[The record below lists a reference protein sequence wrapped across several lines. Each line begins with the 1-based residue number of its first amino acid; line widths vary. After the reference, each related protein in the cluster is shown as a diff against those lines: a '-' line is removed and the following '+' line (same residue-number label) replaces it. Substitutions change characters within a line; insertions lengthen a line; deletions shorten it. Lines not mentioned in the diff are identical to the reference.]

1 MWRILQQDKPD
12 NYVLATGVT
21 TSIRDFCKMAFEE
34 LGYDIEF
41 VGEGVEEKGID
52 KKTGKVLIEVDP
64 RYFRPAE
71 VDCLLGDSSKARKEL
86 GWEPKCELKALIKEM
101 VESDLELAKKEKT
114 LKENGYTVLIPQE
127 T

>member
-1 MWRILQQDKPD
+1 M
-12 NYVLATGVT
+12 
-21 TSIRDFCKMAFEE
+21 
-34 LGYDIEF
+34 GYDIEF

-71 VDCLLGDSSKARKEL
+71 VDCLLGDSGKARKEL

>member
-1 MWRILQQDKPD
+1 MVLQEKLYLGNLSAKRDWGHARDYVEGMWRILQQDKPD

-52 KKTGKVLIEVDP
+52 KKTGKV
-64 RYFRPAE
+64 F
-71 VDCLLGDSSKARKEL
+71 
-86 GWEPKCELKALIKEM
+86 
-101 VESDLELAKKEKT
+101 
-114 LKENGYTVLIPQE
+114 N
-127 T
+127 